1 MGPTLKLNV
10 LIVVYSIL
18 VAIDG
23 NCQGRVDGFYKGKGM
38 IEVGLGGGIEFDNAF
53 FAGTNKIN
61 LSREIR
67 SASLFIGTGLTEK
80 LDLYI
85 NIPYV
90 SIGNAQ
96 SVQDGSV
103 FLKYQILKKDVANGK
118 LSFSLASGF
127 SGNLSNYQTSG
138 VDAIGQQARVI
149 DIRPLV
155 HYELN
160 GWFATLQYAY
170 NYKFDPVPSAVTGSL
185 KLGYAASKFYL
196 DVWYENQITKGGFD
210 YLGTPTPPSF
220 RELGVNFNRIG
231 ATYYRPFGK
240 RIGAYTGTY
249 YTLNGRNI
257 GQGPYISLG
266 FILKSM

>member
-1 MGPTLKLNV
+1 MNF
-10 LIVVYSIL
+10 VVKFYYFFIICFVFNAFSG
-18 VAIDG
+18 V
-23 NCQGRVDGFYKGKGM
+23 CQGRVDGFYKGKGS
-38 IEVGLGGGIEFDNAF
+38 IEVGLGGGIEFDNVY

-67 SASLFIGTGLTEK
+67 NASLFIGAGLTDK
-80 LDLYI
+80 LDLYL

-90 SIGNAQ
+90 SIGNFQ

-103 FLKYQILKKDVANGK
+103 FLKYQLFKKEIASGK
-118 LSFSLASGF
+118 LSFSLASGYC
-127 SGNLSNYQTSG
+127 GNLSDYKISG
-138 VDAIGQQARVI
+138 VDAIGQQAKVI

-160 GWFATLQYAY
+160 GWFATIQYAY
-170 NYKFDPVPSAVTGSL
+170 NYKFDPVPSAVTGSI
-185 KLGYAASKFYL
+185 KFGYAASKFYV
-196 DVWYENQITKGGFD
+196 DVWYENQYTKGGFD

-231 ATYYRPFGK
+231 ATYYMPFGK
-240 RIGAYTGTY
+240 RVGAYTGTY

-257 GQGPYISLG
+257 GQGPYVSLG
-266 FILKSM
+266 IILKSN